1 MQVITVITIP
11 NDSREVTKLSRKA
24 VAREVKLIAIGNSQ
38 GIRLPKILLR
48 KYGWSG
54 SLVLEEREDR
64 IVLHG
69 KEGDQL
75 SWEDTYRAM
84 ARENEVWSDL
94 DSTVADGLD

>member
-1 MQVITVITIP
+1 MRVITVITIH
-11 NDSREVTKLSRKA
+11 NESREITKLSRTA

-38 GIRLPKILLR
+38 GIRLPKVLLR

-69 KEGDQL
+69 KEGSKL

-84 ARENEVWSDL
+84 ARENEDWSDL

>member
-1 MQVITVITIP
+1 M
-11 NDSREVTKLSRKA
+11 SRAA

-54 SLVLEEREDR
+54 SLILEEREDG

-69 KEGDQL
+69 NEGNKL
-75 SWEDTYRAM
+75 SWEDTYRVM
-84 ARENEVWSDL
+84 ARDDEDRSDL
-94 DSTVADGLD
+94 DSTVADGLN